1 MFALLCKIIYCVHKI
16 FVRINIREMTEPRA
30 CAVCSKEG
38 RVSVY
43 LISNGG
49 KKFLIIVFDTSTACY
64 HITFYFCVTE
74 YHLSIQN
81 T

>member
-1 MFALLCKIIYCVHKI
+1 MFALLCKIMYCVHKI
-16 FVRINIREMTEPRA
+16 FVRINIREMTKPRA

-49 KKFLIIVFDTSTACY
+49 KNLIIVFDTSTACCQNNF
-64 HITFYFCVTE
+64 ITTLYFIFV
-74 YHLSIQN
+74 
-81 T
+81 